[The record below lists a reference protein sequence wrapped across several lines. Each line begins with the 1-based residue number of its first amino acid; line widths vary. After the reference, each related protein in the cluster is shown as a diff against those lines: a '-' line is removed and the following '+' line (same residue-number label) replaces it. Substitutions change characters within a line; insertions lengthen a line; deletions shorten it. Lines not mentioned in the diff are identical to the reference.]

1 MQGLSPPLLVAVALF
16 LLAVLW
22 RVRPALGFGHR
33 PGVSRHAFKAQLE
46 RAEAAKDDHEKA
58 LALCDAADLLAARG
72 ARGLYLRAMRA
83 DPTSVQV
90 VQRAVTGLAKRPR
103 ALEAVLWRHLG
114 AGPWTPSRDATVAA
128 LDALRVLYE
137 GPLRNAVR
145 AKVFAH
151 ARDAMKG

>member
-16 LLAVLW
+16 LAAVLW
-22 RVRPALGFGHR
+22 RVRPAFGFGHR
-33 PGVSRHAFKAQLE
+33 PGASRAAFKAQLE
-46 RAEAAKDDHEKA
+46 RAEATKDDHEKA

-72 ARGLYLRAMRA
+72 AKGLYLRAMRV

-103 ALEAVLWRHLG
+103 ALESVLWRRLA
-114 AGPWTPSRDATVAA
+114 AGPWTGSREATGAA

-137 GPLRNAVR
+137 GPLRNAMR
-145 AKVFAH
+145 AKVFGH

>member
-33 PGVSRHAFKAQLE
+33 PGASRQAVKAQLE

-83 DPTSVQV
+83 DPKSVQV
-90 VQRAVTGLAKRPR
+90 VQRAVTGLARRPR

-114 AGPWTPSRDATVAA
+114 AGPWTDAREATAA
-128 LDALRVLYE
+128 SLDALRVLYE
-137 GPLRNAVR
+137 GPLKNATR

-151 ARDAMKG
+151 ARDAMKD